1 MINLLV
7 SGKMVKK
14 VDMANTFSMITQ
26 NRDSKSKLYG
36 IKMT

>member
-7 SGKMVKK
+7 NGKMVKK

-26 NRDSKSKLYG
+26 NRDLK
-36 IKMT
+36 